1 MRGFFMLSC
10 KITIVN
16 RYTSMIVFTTSTGT
30 QDMFFIPRIYDTTNV
45 EVVLTDDITLVDATN
60 TAATFT
66 RTGDYIKAELAYSNL
81 KEDRFYT
88 VRVKRT
94 TDNAILYKDKLFVT
108 NQVIDQVNNNMYS
121 INKDEYIEKETS
133 SNDYIVI

>member
-1 MRGFFMLSC
+1 
-10 KITIVN
+10 
-16 RYTSMIVFTTSTGT
+16 MIVFTTSTGT